1 MGEAINNAV
10 LLVDD
15 KQYILDML
23 TTVCST
29 IERPYFTAE
38 NGQDALEMYKQHA
51 NEISLIVSDMV
62 MPVMDGKELFFN
74 LRKIDPAMKII
85 LCSGYPV
92 KNDIKDYINDGDIT
106 FLKKPYEMAELLKLL
121 ERNS

>member
-1 MGEAINNAV
+1 MSEKVNNAV

-23 TTVCST
+23 VTVCSA
-29 IERPYFTAE
+29 IDRPYFTAE
-38 NGQDALEMYKQHA
+38 NGQMALETYQSHSD
-51 NEISLIVSDMV
+51 EISLIISDMV

-74 LRKIDPAMKII
+74 LRDIDPEMKII

-92 KNDIKDYINDGDIT
+92 KNDIKEHIRKGDIT
-106 FLKKPYEMAELLKLL
+106 FLRKPYEMSELLKLL
-121 ERNS
+121 ETH